1 VTLDIEVREGCL
13 CGVPSDGEGALLLPW
28 GEGKSWCAAVTGTAK
43 KWERHFWDRPRP
55 RREGRYYLVPG
66 YARAGVVLEFGVN
79 HNQQA
84 QSGDEDIRNPGVF
97 AVAVSIRGEPK
108 RRRWYGV
115 IADVSDER
123 LTLAPCKDVAQAL
136 AVAISYEAEPILPH
150 LRDQIATMV
159 QNIKGGALMELG
171 VLADLLDD
179 LSDPRGKRI
188 REALRETV
196 EGLFPECK
204 PPEEKKANLK
214 LKALG
219 SSEVQPT

>member
-13 CGVPSDGEGALLLPW
+13 CDVPSDSEGALLLPW

-79 HNQQA
+79 HNAEAA
-84 QSGDEDIRNPGVF
+84 QPGDEDIHNPGVF

-115 IADVSDER
+115 IADVSHER

-136 AVAISYEAEPILPH
+136 AVAISYEAEPVLPH
-150 LRDQIATMV
+150 LREQIARMV

-188 REALRETV
+188 REVLAEAV
-196 EGLFPECK
+196 EGLFPECR
-204 PPEEKKANLK
+204 PEEKKGNLK
-214 LKALG
+214 LKA
-219 SSEVQPT
+219 SDSPPPF

>member
-13 CGVPSDGEGALLLPW
+13 CDVPSDSEGALLLPW

-55 RREGRYYLVPG
+55 RREGLCYVVPG
-66 YARAGVVLEFGVN
+66 YARAGLVLEFGVN
-79 HNQQA
+79 HNQQE
-84 QSGDEDIRNPGVF
+84 QPGDEGIHTPGIVLS
-97 AVAVSIRGEPK
+97 VARPEGK
-108 RRRWYGV
+108 KRRWYGV
-115 IADVSDER
+115 IADVSHER

-136 AVAISYEAEPILPH
+136 AVAISYEAEPVLPH
-150 LRDQIATMV
+150 LREQIARMV

-188 REALRETV
+188 RDVLAEAV

-204 PPEEKKANLK
+204 PEEKKGNLK
-214 LKALG
+214 LKT
-219 SSEVQPT
+219 SDSPPPF